1 MSIQR
6 LPDWHQIEQP
16 VVISLKTAR
25 HHLWGN
31 VPVYLGLF
39 IIELLGARWGHSQA
53 LRADAFNNLSGTFF
67 DRATHDWS
75 IHRQSHAR

>member
-31 VPVYLGLF
+31 VAVYLGF
-39 IIELLGARWGHSQA
+39 YYRASRGTLGPLTGPTCGC
-53 LRADAFNNLSGTFF
+53 L
-67 DRATHDWS
+67 
-75 IHRQSHAR
+75 

>member
-31 VPVYLGLF
+31 VAGLF
-39 IIELLGARWGHSQA
+39 GLIYYRASRGTLGPLTGPTCGC
-53 LRADAFNNLSGTFF
+53 L
-67 DRATHDWS
+67 
-75 IHRQSHAR
+75 

>member
-16 VVISLKTAR
+16 VVILLKTAR

-31 VPVYLGLF
+31 VAVYFGPIYYQASRGTLGPLTGPACGC
-39 IIELLGARWGHSQA
+39 L
-53 LRADAFNNLSGTFF
+53 
-67 DRATHDWS
+67 
-75 IHRQSHAR
+75 

>member
-31 VPVYLGLF
+31 VAVYLGLF
-39 IIELLGARWGHSQA
+39 IIELLGAR
-53 LRADAFNNLSGTFF
+53 
-67 DRATHDWS
+67 
-75 IHRQSHAR
+75 

>member
-31 VPVYLGLF
+31 VTVFIWAYL
-39 IIELLGARWGHSQA
+39 
-53 LRADAFNNLSGTFF
+53 LSSF
-67 DRATHDWS
+67 
-75 IHRQSHAR
+75 

>member
-25 HHLWGN
+25 HHLWATW
-31 VPVYLGLF
+31 PFIWAYL
-39 IIELLGARWGHSQA
+39 
-53 LRADAFNNLSGTFF
+53 LSSF
-67 DRATHDWS
+67 
-75 IHRQSHAR
+75 